1 MLSTLK
7 EKGAIVGGS
16 LCGAG
21 GGGFMAMI
29 THNGIGLDEIRNIVD
44 GSVLKVDKDV
54 SLFSWHNATVDEA
67 GLVVQVINGGDSAA
81 HDGFNLKWHE
91 Q

>member
-1 MLSTLK
+1 
-7 EKGAIVGGS
+7 
-16 LCGAG
+16 
-21 GGGFMAMI
+21 MAMI